1 MKLIKRGISFAIAM
15 FFLLTGMLNN
25 FVQAKNIKTSFQ
37 NYLEVHVVKDTE
49 EIKEVTVS
57 NLLEKS
63 QYSIA
68 IRKIENDRY
77 EWISNVTVDDIKI
90 YNNSYNIQ
98 LLNKITAEDIAN
110 NIENYIHANVNINS
124 LNEYSKQ
131 ELESRY
137 IEKDSQLDNHE
148 ENSFSDFLDTNIEFL
163 EDLDY
168 STSKGDSIYSKDEIQ
183 YSSTVTGGLAMGIQ
197 GLTANKVETIILGLL
212 VLSLA
217 HLSNQVTGILSNRIE
232 TSTSTALPSTD
243 NSTEWENFVG
253 VPGAVGTSA
262 TKHMTKDLV
271 KNISDTIKNKPNS
284 TNNLEV
290 YISTTAPKSNTMIV
304 YDIKTSIKGTVNFH
318 LANNVGTNTLVD
330 SKFPNVPNVDLNGY
344 TVFLVYN
351 ENNGTIF
358 HAHFVPTADRVVE
371 LRYMRYYD
379 NYDLRIYPTIK
390 YEFQYN
396 LSDLDNDEKD
406 KIQKR
411 FRSLR
416 NLLPG
421 TNGAKSVVPRK

>member
-1 MKLIKRGISFAIAM
+1 MKLIKRCISFAIAM
-15 FFLLTGMLNN
+15 VFLLTGMLNN

-49 EIKEVTVS
+49 ELKEVTIS

-77 EWISNVTVDDIKI
+77 EWISNVTVDDINI

-168 STSKGDSIYSKDEIQ
+168 STNKGNIN
-183 YSSTVTGGLAMGIQ
+183 YSSITASGLAMGIQ
-197 GLTANKVETIILGLL
+197 GLTAKKVETIILGLI

-253 VPGAVGTSA
+253 LPGAVGTSA

-290 YISTTAPKSNTMIV
+290 YISTTAPKSNTMLV
-304 YDIKTSIKGTVNFH
+304 YDIKTSVKGTVNFH

-330 SKFPNVPNVDLNGY
+330 SKFPNATNVDLNGY

-406 KIQKR
+406 KIEKR
-411 FRSLR
+411 FRNLR
-416 NLLPG
+416 NLLSDSYGRP
-421 TNGAKSVVPRK
+421 SVVPRK